1 MTAVASASVVAA
13 GMVMI
18 VVVVIAANAGVVR
31 KLTHQQRL
39 YRLICIAADAA
50 VQLNIDICQRH
61 LSAATDT
68 AADQGVHTLCL
79 QKACQCAVSVTGGI
93 YHLRRQNL
101 AVLHFI
107 DLKSGGMTKMLK
119 NLSALI
125 GYCNFHKIIPF
136 PNTTGIIAQRDFV
149 CNNRI
154 PTKYGHTSKTT
165 L

>member
-1 MTAVASASVVAA
+1 MTGMTAAAVTAAS
-13 GMVMI
+13 MVMI
-18 VVVVIAANAGVVR
+18 VVVVA
-31 KLTHQQRL
+31 
-39 YRLICIAADAA
+39 AADAGVI
-50 VQLNIDICQRH
+50 VQLTHDERLHRLVCVTADTAKEPDAGLLQCH
-61 LSAATDT
+61 LCAATDA
-68 AADQGVHTLCL
+68 AADQGIYPLCL
-79 QKACQCAVSVTGGI
+79 QKACQRTVSVTGGI

-154 PTKYGHTSKTT
+154 TTKYGHTSKTT